1 MKIEPNA
8 KLAPL
13 YEDLIKI
20 VGAAFFLSTAF
31 KRWLVKIDMVDTWG
45 KVNKVVE
52 NEYRYVIC
60 YGNIDESNACSTLIL
75 IMNNLYEKRDYKS
88 LVNLIKGM
96 LNAYAE
102 EKKET
107 LSIEQIKEDLIIAG
121 IDKSLLDSFDE
132 DILPDNF
139 EEDDD
144 MTCLSE
150 EEKVRSLENAYK
162 RAASENPNSN
172 VATAAYQ
179 EWHCAAVIYL
189 GKYYT
194 NSNADFVKF
203 KNISNG
209 GNGYTLNHNFRNLY
223 SIYNLMMSQV
233 DNIGKKQNGM
243 KKSPMVFI
251 SHSSKD
257 KVFVEA
263 LVKLLEL
270 MGFDENNLFCSS
282 VDGYGIPLSENIF
295 DKLKSLFLEHDLY
308 VLFVHSP
315 RYYSSTV
322 SMNEMGAAWVLRSN
336 YFSLLTK
343 DMDFNDMSGVVNSH
357 SIAIKVDS
365 DDAQSRL
372 TELKN
377 TLIEAFSLKDISEIK
392 WERIRNSFLKEVNS
406 IAM

>member
-31 KRWLVKIDMVDTWG
+31 KRWLVKVDMVDTWG

-75 IMNNLYEKRDYKS
+75 IMNNLYEKRDYES

-107 LSIEQIKEDLIIAG
+107 LSIDQIKEDLIIAG
-121 IDKSLLDSFDE
+121 IDKSLLDSFDK

-139 EEDDD
+139 EEGDD
-144 MTCLSE
+144 MSCLSE

-172 VATAAYQ
+172 VATDAYQ

-203 KNISNG
+203 KNIPNG
-209 GNGYTLNHNFRNLY
+209 GNGYTFNHNFRNLY

-243 KKSPMVFI
+243 KKSPMV
-251 SHSSKD
+251 SSAIHQKIR
-257 KVFVEA
+257 F
-263 LVKLLEL
+263 LLRL
-270 MGFDENNLFCSS
+270 WL
-282 VDGYGIPLSENIF
+282 
-295 DKLKSLFLEHDLY
+295 
-308 VLFVHSP
+308 
-315 RYYSSTV
+315 
-322 SMNEMGAAWVLRSN
+322 
-336 YFSLLTK
+336 
-343 DMDFNDMSGVVNSH
+343 NSW
-357 SIAIKVDS
+357 S
-365 DDAQSRL
+365 
-372 TELKN
+372 
-377 TLIEAFSLKDISEIK
+377 
-392 WERIRNSFLKEVNS
+392 
-406 IAM
+406 

>member
-1 MKIEPNA
+1 M
-8 KLAPL
+8 
-13 YEDLIKI
+13 
-20 VGAAFFLSTAF
+20 
-31 KRWLVKIDMVDTWG
+31 
-45 KVNKVVE
+45 
-52 NEYRYVIC
+52 
-60 YGNIDESNACSTLIL
+60 
-75 IMNNLYEKRDYKS
+75 
-88 LVNLIKGM
+88 
-96 LNAYAE
+96 
-102 EKKET
+102 
-107 LSIEQIKEDLIIAG
+107 
-121 IDKSLLDSFDE
+121 
-132 DILPDNF
+132 
-139 EEDDD
+139 
-144 MTCLSE
+144 
-150 EEKVRSLENAYK
+150 
-162 RAASENPNSN
+162 
-172 VATAAYQ
+172 
-179 EWHCAAVIYL
+179 
-189 GKYYT
+189 
-194 NSNADFVKF
+194 KF
-203 KNISNG
+203 KNIPNG

-343 DMDFNDMSGVVNSH
+343 DMDFKDMSGVVNSH

-365 DDAQSRL
+365 NDAQSRL
-372 TELKN
+372 TELKD

-392 WERIRNSFLKEVNS
+392 WERIHNSFLKEVNS